1 MIRGNILVASANVL
15 KMLAGAN
22 NQIVVL
28 VSMELFSLYFRN
40 VCHAI
45 CKMLGQ
51 LMAQQYTAK
60 QSVLVLKEHN
70 GLFIWRFV
78 LASVQT
84 TLTVLNALLVRN
96 QMNKRLIRLDFILM
110 GNALALI
117 TRSGIQG

>member
-1 MIRGNILVASANVL
+1 MP
-15 KMLAGAN
+15 
-22 NQIVVL
+22 
-28 VSMELFSLYFRN
+28 
-40 VCHAI
+40 
-45 CKMLGQ
+45 
-51 LMAQQYTAK
+51 QQSTAK

-70 GLFIWRFV
+70 GLFICRFV